1 MDVEYMVELDE
12 TDTEILRLLMDDARR
27 SYTDIGEQVGLS
39 APSVSNR
46 ITQLKDLGV
55 IDGFTVNIDRSMLAT
70 GDDILIEIEAK
81 PGAEEGIVESLSN
94 VDAVECILQTIDLQI
109 SAHAYMNDREIKQ
122 LFDETLDDQDIQ
134 SYEIRKV
141 ANSVW
146 KPQIHRSDLA
156 IECIECGK
164 PIQGDGI
171 TVETDE
177 QHYYL
182 CCSSC
187 ESLFRERYDEL
198 KSGV

>member
-1 MDVEYMVELDE
+1 MVELDQ
-12 TDTEILRLLMDDARR
+12 TDTDILQLLMDDARR

-46 ITQLKDLGV
+46 ISQLKDLGV
-55 IDGFTVNIDRSMLAT
+55 INGFTVNIDRSMLAT
-70 GDDILIEIEAK
+70 GDDILIEIEAQ
-81 PGAEEGIVESLSN
+81 PGSEETIVESLSN
-94 VDAVECILQTIDLQI
+94 VDTVECILQAVDLRI
-109 SAHAYMNDREIKQ
+109 SAHAYMNDQEIKQ
-122 LFDETLDDQDIQ
+122 LFDERLNDQHIQ
-134 SYEIRKV
+134 SYEVRKI
-141 ANSVW
+141 ANSIW

-177 QHYYL
+177 QQYYL
-182 CCSSC
+182 CCTSC
-187 ESLFRERYDEL
+187 ESLFRDRYDEL

>member
-1 MDVEYMVELDE
+1 MVELDQ
-12 TDTEILRLLMDDARR
+12 TDTDILQLLMDDARR

-70 GDDILIEIEAK
+70 GDDILIEIEAQ
-81 PGAEEGIVESLSN
+81 PGSEEAIVETLST
-94 VDAVECILQTIDLQI
+94 VDAVECILQAVDPRI

-122 LFDETLDDQDIQ
+122 LFSETLDEQHIQ
-134 SYEIRKV
+134 SYEIRKI

-146 KPQIHRSDLA
+146 KPQIDRSDLA

-164 PIQGDGI
+164 PIEGDGI
-171 TVETDE
+171 TLETEE
-177 QHYYL
+177 QQYYL
-182 CCSSC
+182 CCTSC
-187 ESLFRERYDEL
+187 ESLFREQYDEL